1 MTNKIVRDMLVDDLR
16 EALSE
21 SKQQVT
27 ALKDG
32 CEILRYNLWMCR
44 KNAYQAF
51 MATAGVLPNGY
62 ESRMEHME
70 AQQSKKVK
78 AKK

>member
-1 MTNKIVRDMLVDDLR
+1 MGNKIVRDILVDDLR
-16 EALSE
+16 EALAE
-21 SKQQVT
+21 SKTQVKT
-27 ALKDG
+27 QKEEI
-32 CEILRYNLWMCR
+32 EILRYNLWMCR

-62 ESRMEHME
+62 ESQME
-70 AQQSKKVK
+70 AYEAHEAKKAK